1 MAGYLEP
8 TFSGLASVLFTLLMS
23 LQMTLSA
30 GELMSWFADFISP
43 CHGAELSFLFKNIHK
58 TWTGFLRG
66 QIHLML
72 ILGLI
77 TWLGGFILGL
87 PQAFF
92 LGVIAGFMD
101 LIPNVEPVLA
111 AVPAVLVA
119 LLFGSVHLEV
129 SHLVFALIIILFY
142 TLVQMVEESIPGA
155 EDNGWGS

>member
-1 MAGYLEP
+1 
-8 TFSGLASVLFTLLMS
+8 
-23 LQMTLSA
+23 
-30 GELMSWFADFISP
+30 
-43 CHGAELSFLFKNIHK
+43 
-58 TWTGFLRG
+58 
-66 QIHLML
+66 ML

-129 SHLVFALIIILFY
+129 SHLVLL
-142 TLVQMVEESIPGA
+142 
-155 EDNGWGS
+155 

>member
-1 MAGYLEP
+1 M
-8 TFSGLASVLFTLLMS
+8 LFTLLMS

-101 LIPNVEPVLA
+101 LIPNVGPVLA

-129 SHLVFALIIILFY
+129 SHLVLL
-142 TLVQMVEESIPGA
+142 
-155 EDNGWGS
+155 